1 MTDTD
6 SSVVNEDDSTEH
18 AAQVVAM
25 PKTNFSI
32 VNLEGTSKVVIA
44 FFEMVAKAFVGI
56 ARPHQETRVA
66 KAEAKAAIIR
76 AEAGVEVAKAK
87 AEEGIIRA
95 EGEAQAKAKA
105 AMIQAESDIE
115 VARRYE
121 ALVASRSIK
130 QQANME
136 GITYAALSYLNS
148 YAAPQDVEDD
158 WVTNFFEK
166 CHNVSDEEM
175 QQAWARILAGEANNP
190 GSFSRKTVN
199 VMADLGKADAEMFR
213 NLCRFVCTQWSG
225 RIDMPLVFDFDH
237 EIYNQQG
244 VQFES
249 CAHLEALGLVKME
262 GLTSLSLIAKPL
274 FIVSYDEKTV
284 MVESTKEDN
293 RVNVGHIMFTKVGAE
308 LSRICQ
314 AEPVDGFFEY
324 VCDVWTRKG
333 LTVTPA
339 VMNTR

>member
-1 MTDTD
+1 MMETA
-6 SSVVNEDDSTEH
+6 VVVVVT
-18 AAQVVAM
+18 AAGVAFINKIGNAIGWWAE
-25 PKTNFSI
+25 PRQI
-32 VNLEGTSKVVIA
+32 I
-44 FFEMVAKAFVGI
+44 
-56 ARPHQETRVA
+56 R
-66 KAEAKAAIIR
+66 KAEA
-76 AEAGVEVAKAK
+76 E
-87 AEEGIIRA
+87 
-95 EGEAQAKAKA
+95 AKA
-105 AMIQAESDIE
+105 AMIQAKSDIE
-115 VARRYE
+115 VADFKRRVESDIEIPDLNRRTE
-121 ALVASRSIK
+121 ARVAFESIK

-136 GITYAALSYLNS
+136 GIACAALSYLNIS
-148 YAAPQDVEDD
+148 DATPQDVEDD

-225 RIDMPLVFDFDH
+225 RIDIPLVFDFYH

-249 CAHLEALGLVKME
+249 CAHLEDLGLVKME

-284 MVESTKEDN
+284 IVESTKEDN